1 MSCFILHQCR
11 LFAKTREAVPEL
23 PGKGASDEMKILT
36 VCNRGETTRL
46 HFLHPSR
53 FLLKYLQR
61 RNRSTECV
69 KVVQNIAIFDFL
81 FSPEI
86 RRTFL
91 SFLSSNEFSWASVI

>member
-1 MSCFILHQCR
+1 MLHFAPVQIVCKR
-11 LFAKTREAVPEL
+11 HGKLFL
-23 PGKGASDEMKILT
+23 SFSGKGASDEMKILT

-69 KVVQNIAIFDFL
+69 MVVQNIAIFDFL